1 MKIAVLFGGCSSEYG
16 VSLQSAYDAVMEE
29 LKKLEY
35 EVFPIGITNY
45 GEWYLYTGDWKRIPE
60 DAWQGTACIPAYISP
75 SRDTHGILILPENGS
90 VQTKPSMWYFRYCM
104 AKTEKMVRYRAY
116 VNWQGFRLSAAVR

>member
-16 VSLQSAYDAVMEE
+16 VSLQSAYAVMEE

-35 EVFPIGITNY
+35 EVLPIGIMAS
-45 GEWYLYTGDWKRIPE
+45 GICIPE
-60 DAWQGTACIPAYISP
+60 TGNGYRRMRGRERRAFRHISVRAGIHMAFSFCRKTAAY
-75 SRDTHGILILPENGS
+75 R
-90 VQTKPSMWYFRYCM
+90 QKPSMWYFRYCM

-116 VNWQGFRLSAAVR
+116 VNWQGFRLLAAVR